1 VLDRL
6 LAGEPL
12 GRIVG
17 PEAMKFEWPRLNVE
31 YGRQFGVEAPAWP
44 PQDSRA

>member
-17 PEAMKFEWPRLNVE
+17 GDAMKFGWPRLNTE
-31 YGRQFGVEAPAWP
+31 YAKRFGLEPQVLRQ
-44 PQDSRA
+44 Q